1 MSEEPTQDLPRR
13 SFEERVLAE
22 LASINM
28 RLTNLDGHFTTLERK
43 MDALDGNVD
52 ALVGKVAALE
62 SKVDARLH
70 DTRPIWE
77 SVQVRLGG
85 IENTLEDMNGQMRL
99 LVADLFQM
107 RARVFKLED
116 QARVS

>member
-1 MSEEPTQDLPRR
+1 MSEEPTQDLPRQ

-28 RLTNLDGHFTTLERK
+28 RLTNLEGHFTTLEGK
-43 MDALDGNVD
+43 VD
-52 ALVGKVAALE
+52 ALESKVDSLE

-70 DTRPIWE
+70 DTRPMWE
-77 SVQVRLGG
+77 SVQVRLGV

-116 QARVS
+116 QARIS